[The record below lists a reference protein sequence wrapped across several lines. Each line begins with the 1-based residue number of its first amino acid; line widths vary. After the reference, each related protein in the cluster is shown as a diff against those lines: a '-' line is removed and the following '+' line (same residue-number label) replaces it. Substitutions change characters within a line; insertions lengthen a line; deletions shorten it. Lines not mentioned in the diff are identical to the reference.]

1 MVKSM
6 GSGTCFRILSH
17 VTLSKFLKQ
26 LDPQCLYT
34 KKMEENNVCITLHFL
49 RGLIN

>member
-17 VTLSKFLKQ
+17 VTLSKFLKVRSSES
-26 LDPQCLYT
+26 LYKKNGREQCMYHT
-34 KKMEENNVCITLHFL
+34 TFS
-49 RGLIN
+49 